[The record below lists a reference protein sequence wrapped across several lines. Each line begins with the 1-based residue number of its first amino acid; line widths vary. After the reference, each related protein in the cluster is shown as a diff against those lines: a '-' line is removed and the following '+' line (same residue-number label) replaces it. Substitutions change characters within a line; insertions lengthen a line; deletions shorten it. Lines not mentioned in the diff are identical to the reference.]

1 MMCVRSASC
10 SPAAAL
16 KVIEAKKKNNNS
28 AAAMSVNQRT
38 KEKNRKLVTFF

>member
-16 KVIEAKKKNNNS
+16 KVIEAKKKNNN
-28 AAAMSVNQRT
+28 
-38 KEKNRKLVTFF
+38 KEKKRKSVTFLMLGRINHD